1 MLKDIV
7 SAFFVWFQQNAEVIF
22 LVSSALILLA
32 GLVLVFADP
41 IRRKLFQ
48 AWVARN
54 TFAWWANFVR
64 FVGQIRGRILGA
76 FKSRP
81 DPQPEWS
88 PLARSIAEEI
98 RQGKFSKKQAKKLSC
113 LVSECVHCEGKGRS
127 ARWSASYAHTLMGDI
142 EKELDAKTICMG
154 CLYSLAELAVMLL
167 PEEEEEPEV
176 FFPFGFT
183 PDPPIPAANTTMPA
197 ATPETAPTAP
207 AATGQQRGSP
217 EKMGMFTR
225 TVFLMGAFGLI
236 GSGIREVLSSITSG
250 ISALVWGVIL
260 LSAGVLILRN
270 VLKN

>member
-142 EKELDAKTICMG
+142 EKE
-154 CLYSLAELAVMLL
+154 
-167 PEEEEEPEV
+167 
-176 FFPFGFT
+176 
-183 PDPPIPAANTTMPA
+183 
-197 ATPETAPTAP
+197 
-207 AATGQQRGSP
+207 
-217 EKMGMFTR
+217 
-225 TVFLMGAFGLI
+225 
-236 GSGIREVLSSITSG
+236 
-250 ISALVWGVIL
+250 VI
-260 LSAGVLILRN
+260 
-270 VLKN
+270 